1 MNKIDKS
8 LARLTKKKKKKKT
21 HITKTRS
28 EKRDLREI
36 KMIIQEHYD

>member
-8 LARLTKKKKKKKT
+8 LARLTKKKKKKT
-21 HITKTRS
+21 HITKTRN

-36 KMIIQEHYD
+36 KMIIQKHYE